1 MYFQLAQKST
11 SQESLNAITA
21 FLTGLYNT
29 ELAKDSG
36 ILRLNVTSAINI
48 RTKVASIVVSS
59 IDALYYHIL
68 PWLDSSIM
76 NTRKQVDLKFW
87 KLALLLKINGYYYL
101 TEGKKFFLDISTEMF
116 LIKGIVQIIIQ

>member
-68 PWLDSSIM
+68 PW
-76 NTRKQVDLKFW
+76 FF
-87 KLALLLKINGYYYL
+87 YYEY
-101 TEGKKFFLDISTEMF
+101 T
-116 LIKGIVQIIIQ
+116 